1 MNAREQILRVLEEV
15 FEQGAYSNIALN
27 NELVKYELKPAD
39 KALAT
44 RIVYGTIQY
53 KIFLEYQLK
62 PVIKTK

>member
-1 MNAREQILRVLEEV
+1 MSNARTVALETLIKV
-15 FEQGAYSNIALN
+15 FNQKSYSNIALN

-53 KIFLEYQLK
+53 KIFLR
-62 PVIKTK
+62 